1 MSYQTDPLGIIA
13 PKTVETWEWEKVVH
27 GLGLPCVEFQLLETL
42 IKAAIVSL
50 QQVMTESWDLLK
62 TAELS
67 FNASVELLYAL
78 FEYQWEGSSRPKE
91 LKAILGRCV
100 TAESERNQLI
110 HSN

>member
-1 MSYQTDPLGIIA
+1 M
-13 PKTVETWEWEKVVH
+13 ETWEWEKVVH
-27 GLGLPCVEFQLLETL
+27 GLGLPCVEFQMLETL
-42 IKAAIVSL
+42 IKAAISEFAASDDRVLGSL
-50 QQVMTESWDLLK
+50 I

-100 TAESERNQLI
+100 TAESKRNQLI
-110 HSN
+110 HSNWYEPTTKS